1 MQINL
6 YFIFFLL
13 AHNIDMILEKIN
25 EIGIKHRTF
34 NVDNLRTTD
43 DILQVLDIIHR
54 EVVDRMVNIT
64 IVCHLDCIER
74 ILKQVINYLVSIVQ
88 VRIEVC
94 LCILL
99 IIDTLI
105 QYIPVYGAL
114 RDYKN
119 LTTQLDMK
127 N

>member
-1 MQINL
+1 
-6 YFIFFLL
+6 
-13 AHNIDMILEKIN
+13 MILDKIN
-25 EIGIKHRTF
+25 ESGIKHRTF

-54 EVVDRMVNIT
+54 EVVDGMVNIT

-74 ILKQVINYLVSIVQ
+74 ILKQVINYLVSKNRGLSVYIAHYWY
-88 VRIEVC
+88 
-94 LCILL
+94 
-99 IIDTLI
+99 IDSV
-105 QYIPVYGAL
+105 YIPVYGAR